1 MDNNFYV
8 YEWYNVDNK
17 EVFYVGK
24 GKNKRYKNTTKRN
37 QYFKNYYN
45 KYECDVRK
53 VKENLTEKE
62 AFNYEIEVI
71 EKYRNIGQCKCN
83 LTNGGEGATFPEGSW
98 NDLFRKLQYLHDVKC
113 AMDDMD
119 NEEEYDIENLKT
131 KTLKELKELY
141 KNYIEYKDNEKL
153 NKEYFKSIDIQT
165 EDLTGFELKTQNEEI
180 VLFTELIANDIAKS
194 NKEFSDFLNWKSEV
208 DFICID
214 FNSDKFLKL
223 MFDNTDYYNELIK
236 VITNVLW
243 FMKNISSNKSV
254 RVPIVVKSYVIKN
267 NYIHIKFNTYDDKT
281 LRRVKIH
288 LYDIVWGIL
297 MFKDKALF
305 EIIYN
310 EVFFAPFI

>member
-8 YEWYNVDNK
+8 YEWYNMDSK

-45 KYECDVRK
+45 KYECSVRK

-62 AFNYEIEVI
+62 AFNYEIELI
-71 EKYRNIGQCKCN
+71 EKYRNINQCKCN

-208 DFICID
+208 DFICIN

-223 MFDNTDYYNELIK
+223 MFDNIDYYNELIK
-236 VITNVLW
+236 VTKNILW
-243 FMKNISSNKSV
+243 FMKSLNHNPSV
-254 RVPIVVKSYVIKN
+254 QVPVIIKNYVIKN
-267 NYIHIKFNTYDDKT
+267 NYIHIKFNTHDDKT

-305 EIIYN
+305 QIIYN
-310 EVFFAPFI
+310 EIFFAPFV

>member
-8 YEWYNVDNK
+8 YEWYNVDSK

-62 AFNYEIEVI
+62 AFNYEIKLI
-71 EKYRNIGQCKCN
+71 KKYRNISQCRCN

-131 KTLKELKELY
+131 KTLKELKQLY

-153 NKEYFKSIDIQT
+153 NKEYFKSIDVQT

-194 NKEFSDFLNWKSEV
+194 NKEFSDFLSWKSEV

-223 MFDNTDYYNELIK
+223 MFNNADYYNELIK
-236 VITNVLW
+236 ATTNILW

-254 RVPIVVKSYVIKN
+254 QVPIVVKSYVIKN

-281 LRRVKIH
+281 LRRVKIY

-310 EVFFAPFI
+310 EIFFAPFV